1 MSAFLSL
8 QSVSK
13 RFQDHLAVDKVSFEI
28 EKGQIYA
35 LLGPNGA
42 GKTTIIRMIT
52 GIFVPDEGEIILDDS
67 PLRREDMA
75 RMGYM
80 PEERGLYKKT
90 KVIEQI
96 TYLLRLKGLSNKQA
110 KETAQQWLDKMGL
123 GEWANKL
130 TTDLSKG
137 MQQKVQFIST
147 VAHEPDLVILDEPVS
162 GLDPVNAKLMEQEI
176 LQLKAKGKTII
187 FSTHRLEQ
195 VEELCDSLALVHKGK
210 LLLNGS
216 VNEVRNRF
224 QKNEY
229 RVVLEGESV
238 DWSVLP
244 QAELLSIKGNEFIL
258 KLKEDSPPN
267 ELLRYLA
274 GLNVNVLRFEKIV
287 PKLTD
292 IFIELVGDAKE
303 LERE

>member
-52 GIFVPDEGEIILDDS
+52 GIFVPDEGTIVLDGS

-96 TYLLRLKGLSNKQA
+96 TYLLRLKGLSHKQA

-123 GEWANKL
+123 GEWVNKL

-229 RVVLEGESV
+229 RVILEGESV

-258 KLKEDSPPN
+258 KLAEGGTPN

-274 GLNVNVLRFEKIV
+274 GLNVNVLKFEKIV